1 MTEGRTHSR
10 STSEGSTLT
19 RIVFMDTETTGL
31 SLNDDIWE
39 FACIVRD
46 PGEPDVE
53 IQSFVRHDV
62 EKARLL
68 PKSFF
73 DDYCSRYDDDL
84 AITPE
89 HLAKLLPG
97 IYADRAHVVGAVPNF
112 DTERL
117 SILLER
123 NGERA
128 PWHYHL
134 IDVENLAVGFLAG
147 KAATGNLDAGLALPS
162 LPWDSD
168 VLSAA
173 LGVVAPV
180 EERHT
185 ALGDC
190 RWARDIYDA
199 VMGNTP

>member
-1 MTEGRTHSR
+1 MSR
-10 STSEGSTLT
+10 L
-19 RIVFMDTETTGL
+19 VFLDCETTGL
-31 SLNDDIWE
+31 SLNDDVWE
-39 FACIVRD
+39 FACIVRE
-46 PGEPDVE
+46 PGHEDVE
-53 IQSFVRHDV
+53 IQTFVKHDV

-73 DDYCSRYDDDL
+73 DDYCDRYDDDL
-84 AITPE
+84 AITPQ
-89 HLAKLLPG
+89 HLARLLPG
-97 IYADRAHVVGAVPNF
+97 IFADRAHVVGAVPNF

-123 NGERA
+123 NGEQA

-134 IDVENLAVGFLAG
+134 ICAENLAVGYLAG
-147 KAATGNLDAGLALPS
+147 LNAVHLLEGPLPA

-168 VLSAA
+168 ELSAR

-180 EERHT
+180 QARHT
-185 ALGDC
+185 ALGDA

-199 VMGNTP
+199 VMGGAA